1 MSSGSRFDNLANWR
15 LTGSGTCAN
24 LLTVSQ
30 TNHIGCAAAAQILG
44 CSTAKVKRLAKSGQ
58 LVAAFK
64 MDGQTGAYVFARSTV
79 LDYAERHAG
88 QVAA

>member
-1 MSSGSRFDNLANWR
+1 MSSGSRFDTLANWC

-24 LLTVSQ
+24 LLAVSQ
-30 TNHIGCAAAAQILG
+30 TNIGCAAAAQILG

-58 LVAAFK
+58 LEAAFK

-79 LDYAERHAG
+79 LDYAERHTG